1 MLLLL
6 IGCYIFFSN
15 LDDVDNI
22 MDEITEQ
29 TEKMRQ
35 VQEALSAPIGA
46 AEYDEVVFS
55 TVNFVFIYL
64 LYPEEDFFITRLIQ
78 FFYYFRLNHY

>member
-1 MLLLL
+1 MFLLL

-46 AEYDEVVFS
+46 ADYDEVVFS

-64 LYPEEDFFITRLIQ
+64 LYAEEDFLLQ
-78 FFYYFRLNHY
+78 D

>member
-35 VQEALSAPIGA
+35 VQEALSAPIGPA
-46 AEYDEVVFS
+46 DYDEVVFS
-55 TVNFVFIYL
+55 TVNVVFIYL
-64 LYPEEDFFITRLIQ
+64 LYAEEDFFITRLIQ
-78 FFYYFRLNHY
+78 IFCYFRLNRY